1 MRLFRKREPTKNQGE
16 SKAENTVLKM
26 VTTLGEFYYEII
38 SEKRANKESGRI
50 KS

>member
-26 VTTLGEFYYEII
+26 VTTLGEFYYAWDGKIVQ
-38 SEKRANKESGRI
+38 K
-50 KS
+50 